1 MSEMAAM
8 RKRGLWIGIAT
19 VLIAASVWSAAAW
32 FLWKTTVP
40 SDLRLPDL
48 RPRDYFTSAE
58 LEKADRYALFDRINW
73 LLSTV
78 CLFVVLGVYAVR
90 GARFMRESAAG
101 RIGTGML
108 LAMIGFGLVWLVE
121 VPFSVVGNWWDRR
134 HGVSKVGY
142 GELVFGGWLA
152 LGVQFVFLS
161 AAIVIVM
168 GLAGIFGDRW
178 WIPGSAVFIGLAA
191 LFLFISPYTVTD
203 AHGIDDP
210 KLAADVRRL
219 AALEGVSDVP
229 VSVEDVHRYTSAA
242 NAYATGIGPSRK
254 VFLWD
259 TLLDGRFTDGEV
271 RVVVAHEFGHQAHN
285 HLPKGLAW
293 YALFAIPGAWA
304 IARITRRRGGMRAP
318 EAVPLALLVLA
329 ALSLAAQPVENVIS
343 RHMEAEADWQALETT
358 RDPGAMTGLFRR
370 FSTTSLGDPTPPGWA
385 YVMLATHP
393 PLLDRIEM
401 AQAWKARHPGE
412 RPLFAPGQ

>member
-1 MSEMAAM
+1 MSEMTAI
-8 RKRGLWIGIAT
+8 RNRGLWIGIAT
-19 VLIAASVWSAAAW
+19 VLVAAVVWSVAGW
-32 FLWKTTVP
+32 FLWRTSIP
-40 SDLRLPDL
+40 SDLAIPNVDAG
-48 RPRDYFTSAE
+48 DYFTAAQ
-58 LEKADRYALFDRINW
+58 LVRADRYELFHRINW
-73 LLSTV
+73 ALSTLV
-78 CLFVVLGVYAVR
+78 LFTVLGVYAVR

-121 VPFSVVGNWWDRR
+121 VPFSVAGNWWDRR

-152 LGVQFVFLS
+152 LGVQFLFLS
-161 AAIVIVM
+161 VSVLIVM

-191 LFLFISPYTVTD
+191 LFVFISPYTVTD
-203 AHGIDDP
+203 AHAIGDRR
-210 KLAADVRRL
+210 LAADVREL
-219 AALEGVSDVP
+219 ARQEGVPDVD
-229 VSVEDVHRYTSAA
+229 VAVEDVDRYTSAA

-254 VFLWD
+254 VFLWN
-259 TLLDGRFTDGEV
+259 TLLDGRFTDSEV
-271 RVVVAHEFGHQAHN
+271 RVVVAHEFGHQARN

-329 ALSLAAQPVENVIS
+329 ALSFAAQPVQNVIS

-358 RDPGAMTGLFRR
+358 RDPAAATGLFRR
-370 FSTTSLGDPTPPGWA
+370 FSITSLGDPTPPGWT
-385 YVMLATHP
+385 YVLLATHP

-401 AQAWKARHPGE
+401 AQAWKARNPDAE
-412 RPLFAPGQ
+412 PLFDARP